1 MKKTIIQFSLF
12 LLISLFII
20 SCTEPM
26 ALQTDTFE
34 EVIVIEATIT
44 NELKRHEIKISK
56 TYKFEDA
63 GPTYVTDATV
73 FIKDDLGNMYNFVQD
88 AGKYVSVNPFKA
100 VTGRTYQ
107 LRVIAE
113 NKEYS
118 STLEKL
124 TTENTIEDIV
134 PTVTTKE
141 GVKGLE
147 LFVKSYDP
155 TNTSKYYRYE
165 YEETYRVEAPNW
177 VYKKAIVTGPTSI
190 DFVFRDSEARVCY
203 STEKSTD
210 IIVTNT
216 NEQSE
221 DRVNFPIR
229 FISDQNPIIAHRY
242 SILVKQYVQN
252 LEAHTFYKTLKEISG
267 SEGILSQNQ
276 PGFLY
281 GNLKCETDPDEK
293 VIGFFDISSVSEKR
307 IFFNFTDYFPD
318 QPFPP
323 YFYKCEPFNMIFCF
337 GPSPEC
343 VGEDIIYYLNNNQIV
358 YYYGNKPDL
367 YFLDT
372 PCGDCTSF
380 SSNIRPSFWID

>member
-1 MKKTIIQFSLF
+1 MKKTIIQFSIF
-12 LLISLFII
+12 LLINLFLV

-44 NELKRHEIKISK
+44 NELKRHEIKITKS
-56 TYKFEDA
+56 YKFEDA
-63 GPTYVTDATV
+63 GPTYVTNATV
-73 FIKDDLGNMYNFVQD
+73 FIKDDLGNMYNFILE
-88 AGKYVSVNPFKA
+88 ANKYVSVNPFKA

-107 LRVIAE
+107 LRVIAD

-118 STLEKL
+118 STLQKL
-124 TTENTIEDIV
+124 TTENTIEAIV

-165 YEETYRVEAPNW
+165 YEETYKIEAPNW
-177 VYKKAIVTGPTSI
+177 VNKKAVVTGPTSI
-190 DFVFRDSEARVCY
+190 DLVFRDTEARVCY
-203 STEKSTD
+203 SSEKSAE
-210 IIVTNT
+210 IILTNT
-216 NEQSE
+216 NEQNE

-229 FISDQNPIIAHRY
+229 FISDKNPIITHRY

-252 LEAHTFYKTLKEISG
+252 LEAHTFYKTLQEISG

-281 GNLKCETDPDEK
+281 GNLKCESDPNEK
-293 VIGFFDISSVSEKR
+293 VIGFFDVSSVSEKR

-318 QPFPP
+318 QPSPP
-323 YFYKCEPFNMIFCF
+323 YFYKCEPIAMKFCF
-337 GPSPEC
+337 SPAPEC
-343 VGEDIIYYLNNNQIV
+343 LGEDIIYYLNNNQIV
-358 YYYGNKPDL
+358 YYFGNKPDL
-367 YFLDT
+367 NFLET